1 MAEYRQISVRVDEDF
16 LKLIDAWRRKQDDE
30 AGSPLMH
37 ARIAVL
43 KALSHGKPGPAVVP
57 RPETSQSLQKLYYNP
72 FVDFRSWG

>member
-57 RPETSQSLQKLYYNP
+57 RPETSHGIRYTN
-72 FVDFRSWG
+72 R